1 MNNIK
6 ELRIRA
12 SMTQQNLANLLK
24 VTRQYVSAIES
35 GKEKLSAVTIAK
47 LQSIFNCTEEE
58 IVKQAK
64 IEYDEDGRLIVDCI
78 WYDPRI
84 PNSVVIQIENSYF
97 LLPSYYGYNRD
108 KAIDKNLIP
117 MPTKLSTN
125 ATEIIQWYYIYLY
138 NCTKRNGFNIEIGRD
153 TLLNVQE
160 LKEAIVRKGYTQS
173 DIANKIGI
181 SSKTFGNRLKKGS
194 FRSDEIEL
202 MIDILEISDPMFIFF
217 GKKDTKYRKEK

>member
-35 GKEKLSAVTIAK
+35 GKEKISAVTIAK

-97 LLPSYYGYNRD
+97 LLPTYYAHNRD
-108 KAIDKNLIP
+108 KAIDKNLTP

-125 ATEIIQWYYIYLY
+125 ATEIIQWYYIFLY
-138 NCTKRNGFNIEIGRD
+138 NCTKRNGFNVEIGRAIKD
-153 TLLNVQE
+153 EELEE
-160 LKEAIVRKGYTQS
+160 LKINLNLSEK
-173 DIANKIGI
+173 DI
-181 SSKTFGNRLKKGS
+181 SKEF
-194 FRSDEIEL
+194 
-202 MIDILEISDPMFIFF
+202 IDTNGKAF
-217 GKKDTKYRKEK
+217 GK